1 MSKYLTRILLIS
13 LLVNHLTVLAA
24 PSIDDDMDEDIYSNQ
39 GRSMKNKLGRLD
51 DEKFE
56 LFQKVHDIL
65 LSLPTPIVDN
75 LKLKKRV
82 PIVIKMHEVLL
93 KLMVKAV
100 PESMLKIDKNM
111 ALMLLPV
118 MILIMAQLVYML
130 KYIPVALI
138 SIFVNVGEKKT
149 TWYKSSDSATFN
161 QKFSFDQ
168 TDQLGQIKA
177 VSSEIQNAKLL
188 ITSSHSKSG
197 TAAPAFN

>member
-13 LLVNHLTVLAA
+13 FLVNHLTVLAA

-118 MILIMAQLVYML
+118 MILIMA
-130 KYIPVALI
+130 
-138 SIFVNVGEKKT
+138 
-149 TWYKSSDSATFN
+149 
-161 QKFSFDQ
+161 
-168 TDQLGQIKA
+168 
-177 VSSEIQNAKLL
+177 
-188 ITSSHSKSG
+188 
-197 TAAPAFN
+197 